1 MLKIIEPTQQ
11 CYYKGRIDLLMGLM
25 RLYQDIPLSYEEQ
38 TQATFIVGEDEES
51 GIYGGSILHKKRV
64 TELQSQLKGIVSTL
78 TPQMEEVW
86 VGTLSFF
93 IEDKRAPF
101 NASGGSC
108 HQKFY
113 KNLLEKFME
122 FGHQEG
128 ISYLCLTLNPFEH
141 LRTKNRGFWP
151 YILEVKP
158 QDSLD
163 GLFHGILPLS
173 ERKYKLQSPLRP
185 ALFPAVPQARLAA

>member
-1 MLKIIEPTQQ
+1 MLKTIEPTQQ

-51 GIYGGSILHKKRV
+51 GIYGGSILHKKNV

-78 TPQMEEVW
+78 TPHMEEVW

-93 IEDKRAPF
+93 IEDKRASF
-101 NASGGSC
+101 NTNGSDY

-113 KNLLEKFME
+113 KELLEKFME
-122 FGHQEG
+122 FGRQEG
-128 ISYLCLTLNPFEH
+128 IGYLCLTLNPFEH

-173 ERKYKLQSPLRP
+173 QRKYKLHSPLRP
-185 ALFPAVPQARLAA
+185 TLLPAAPQARLAA

>member
-1 MLKIIEPTQQ
+1 MLKTIEPTQQ

-51 GIYGGSILHKKRV
+51 GIYGGSILHKKSV

-78 TPQMEEVW
+78 TPHMEEVW

-93 IEDKRAPF
+93 IEDKRASF
-101 NASGGSC
+101 NASGADC

-113 KNLLEKFME
+113 KELLEKFME
-122 FGHQEG
+122 FGRQEG
-128 ISYLCLTLNPFEH
+128 IGYLCLTLNPFEH

-173 ERKYKLQSPLRP
+173 QKKYRIHSPLRP
-185 ALFPAVPQARLAA
+185 TLLPSVPQARLAA

>member
-1 MLKIIEPTQQ
+1 MLKTIEPTQQ

-38 TQATFIVGEDEES
+38 TQATFIVGEDEEC
-51 GIYGGSILHKKRV
+51 GIYGGSILHKKSVRD
-64 TELQSQLKGIVSTL
+64 LQSQLKGIVSTL
-78 TPQMEEVW
+78 TPHMEEVW

-93 IEDKRAPF
+93 IEDKRASF
-101 NASGGSC
+101 NGSGADC

-113 KNLLEKFME
+113 KELLEKFME
-122 FGHQEG
+122 FGRQEG
-128 ISYLCLTLNPFEH
+128 IGYLCLTLNPFEH

-173 ERKYKLQSPLRP
+173 QRKYKIHSPLRP
-185 ALFPAVPQARLAA
+185 TLLPTAPQARLAA

>member
-1 MLKIIEPTQQ
+1 MLKIIDPAQQ
-11 CYYKGRIDLLMGLM
+11 CYYKARIDLLMGLM

-38 TQATFIVGEDEES
+38 SQATFVVGEDEKT
-51 GIYGGSILHKKRV
+51 GIYGGSILHKRSV
-64 TELQSQLKGIVSTL
+64 SDLQSQLKNIVMTL
-78 TPQMEEVW
+78 TPHTEEVW

-93 IEDKRAPF
+93 LEDKKAFTSPEEIM
-101 NASGGSC
+101 C
-108 HQKFY
+108 YKKFY
-113 KNLLEKFME
+113 KNLLEKFVE
-122 FGHQEG
+122 FGNEEG
-128 ISYLCLTLNPFEH
+128 IRFLCLTLNPFEH

-173 ERKYKLQSPLRP
+173 EKKYKIYAPLKPDSNFTFQQSK
-185 ALFPAVPQARLAA
+185 LAA

>member
-11 CYYKGRIDLLMGLM
+11 CYYKARIDLLMGLM

-38 TQATFIVGEDEES
+38 TRATFIVGEDEEC
-51 GIYGGSILHKKRV
+51 GIYGGSILHKKNV
-64 TELQSQLKGIVSTL
+64 TDLQSQLKGVVSTL

-93 IEDKRAPF
+93 IEDKKEPF
-101 NASGGSC
+101 NVHGGGC

-122 FGHQEG
+122 FGNKEG
-128 ISYLCLTLNPFEH
+128 IGYLCLTLNPFEH

-173 ERKYKLQSPLRP
+173 EKKYKLHSHLRP
-185 ALFPAVPQARLAA
+185 ALLPPASQVRLAA